1 MKTGMVLSEEELA
14 LALTIMH
21 QNSDISLINSN
32 NTTDPVFLLQSVF
45 LCIFPKQNTVTFIHF
60 MCQNTFFGILEQI
73 PVNL

>member
-32 NTTDPVFLLQSVF
+32 NTTDPVFVLQSVF
-45 LCIFPKQNTVTFIHF
+45 LCIFP
-60 MCQNTFFGILEQI
+60 
-73 PVNL
+73 